1 MGLETSSGFNR
12 SRFHL
17 DLFLAASEGKGEGE
31 EKEPYGQHTETL
43 DDEHTPGIFVVSKLA
58 RGGRGS
64 EKSDPGRI
72 GSEIFMT
79 RPGLTRVKKTG
90 QTYFI

>member
-17 DLFLAASEGKGEGE
+17 DLFLAASEGEGEGE

-43 DDEHTPGIFVVSKLA
+43 DDEHTPGIFVVRTES
-58 RGGRGS
+58 
-64 EKSDPGRI
+64 
-72 GSEIFMT
+72 
-79 RPGLTRVKKTG
+79 
-90 QTYFI
+90 